1 VAQRDTMPPN
11 ETNKTLDMSYDVAQK
26 VTHIEDKVNDLSTEM
41 KEMRELINKIY
52 VSVTGDEEF
61 GHKGLVKRVESLET
75 TKKKWENKVNWMY
88 GYAFGAGSLLALG
101 FELVKNYFK

>member
-1 VAQRDTMPPN
+1 MP
-11 ETNKTLDMSYDVAQK
+11 EQTNKNFDMGTDVAQK
-26 VTHIEDKVNDLSTEM
+26 MTHIEDKVNDLSNEV

-52 VSVTGDEEF
+52 VSLTGDEEF
-61 GHKGLVKRVESLET
+61 GHKGLVKRVESLEL

-101 FELVKNYFK
+101 FELVKTLMK

>member
-1 VAQRDTMPPN
+1 MP
-11 ETNKTLDMSYDVAQK
+11 EQQTNNNLDMGTDVAQK
-26 VTHIEDKVNDLSTEM
+26 MTHIEDKVNDLSTEM

-61 GHKGLVKRVESLET
+61 GHKGLVKRVESLEL

-88 GYAFGAGSLLALG
+88 GYAFGVGSLLALG
-101 FELVKNYFK
+101 FELVKTFFK

>member
-1 VAQRDTMPPN
+1 MP
-11 ETNKTLDMSYDVAQK
+11 EQQTNNFEMGTDVHQK
-26 VTHIEDKVNDLSTEM
+26 MTHIEDKVNDLSNEV

-52 VSVTGDEEF
+52 VSITGDEEF
-61 GHKGLVKRVESLET
+61 GHQGLVKRVQSLEH

-101 FELVKNYFK
+101 FELVKNFFK

>member
-1 VAQRDTMPPN
+1 MP
-11 ETNKTLDMSYDVAQK
+11 EQQTNNFEMGTDVAQK
-26 VTHIEDKVNDLSTEM
+26 MTHIEDKVNDLSTEV

-61 GHKGLVKRVESLET
+61 GHKGLVKRVESLEL

-88 GYAFGAGSLLALG
+88 GYALGVGSLLALG
-101 FELVKNYFK
+101 FELVKTFFK